1 MVRNLAG
8 KRCVLTLLIASFI
21 VFFALDAPGAVAS
34 TTPLLFLPPV
44 AYGSG
49 ELGAVAM
56 AAADIN
62 AAGKA
67 DVVVVNI
74 CDQVGLLLRHGRGNS
89 STQCRAPGEALR

>member
-49 ELGAVAM
+49 GLGAVAM

-62 AAGKA
+62 ADGKA

-74 CDQVGLLLRHGRGNS
+74 WDKVGVLLGNGDGTS
-89 STQCRAPGEALR
+89 RAP